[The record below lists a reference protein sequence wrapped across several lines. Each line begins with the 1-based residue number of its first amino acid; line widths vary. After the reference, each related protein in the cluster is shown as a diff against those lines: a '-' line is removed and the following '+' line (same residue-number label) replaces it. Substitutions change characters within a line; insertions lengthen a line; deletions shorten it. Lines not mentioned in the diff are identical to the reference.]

1 LAQYFRPNIFGPLV
15 REFPISSQA
24 AQYLKFGAQTLMDY
38 QQNQLR
44 RAAAQA
50 FDESL
55 NALEQTFGADG
66 EVRQPRP
73 EARTLEQAFQDAAAD
88 LDAVYPPSPEA

>member
-1 LAQYFRPNIFGPLV
+1 
-15 REFPISSQA
+15 
-24 AQYLKFGAQTLMDY
+24 MDY

-55 NALEQTFGADG
+55 NALEETFGADG
-66 EVRQPRP
+66 EVRAPRP
-73 EARTLEQAFQDAAAD
+73 EGRARTLEQAFQDAAAD
-88 LDAVYPPSPEA
+88 LEALYPPSPEA